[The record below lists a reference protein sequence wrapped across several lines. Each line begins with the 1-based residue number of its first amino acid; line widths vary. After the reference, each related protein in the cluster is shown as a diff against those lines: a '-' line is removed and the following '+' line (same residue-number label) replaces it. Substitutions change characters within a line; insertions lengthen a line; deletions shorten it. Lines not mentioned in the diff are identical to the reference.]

1 MVEITNNTIISP
13 LIDSQGGYT
22 WPHGNISAPPAAY
35 QQGSYGGVGGAAS
48 CWIPSANG
56 QVPPGALQGG
66 QDQNGEPIYVA
77 RARHDSTLVP
87 GKLVPSHNVA
97 YVAYGGAEHPH
108 SQYEVLVAN
117 NPTWVPCNGS
127 NIPPQATPAGETRE
141 GEPLFVGRVQHEGAV
156 TVGKVQVSI
165 STRILCIKFLTKFKF
180 RFSFFSSQQSHGT
193 CYIPFGGQE
202 LAFQN
207 YEILLSNC

>member
-1 MVEITNNTIISP
+1 MLS
-13 LIDSQGGYT
+13 DSQGGYN
-22 WPHGNISAPPAAY
+22 WPQGNMSAQY
-35 QQGSYGGVGGAAS
+35 QQQPAYGGSGAAS

-77 RARHDSTLVP
+77 RARHENCLIP

-97 YVAYGGAEHPH
+97 YIAYGGAEHPH
-108 SQYEVLVAN
+108 AQYEILVAS
-117 NPTWVPCNGS
+117 NPQWVPCNGS

-156 TVGKVQVSI
+156 TVGKVQVSTHFHFI
-165 STRILCIKFLTKFKF
+165 NRFNGTKM
-180 RFSFFSSQQSHGT
+180 
-193 CYIPFGGQE
+193 
-202 LAFQN
+202 QN
-207 YEILLSNC
+207 YLHFFL